1 MDKILERL
9 GIYDLVGVMF
19 SGLIILLLTKY
30 MFAFLNLNLKIDI
43 DDTFQMLIISYFI
56 GLVFQEI
63 GSKLNCWKIL
73 ISTFKPT
80 GDLHISL
87 LQKEIDFLIEECH
100 IKLGYENAANNLVEF
115 YIFCKTK
122 SHGDLDFDRKQ
133 SLSGMARS
141 LMIYFIFSSSML
153 IIGFFI
159 TFDYK
164 YLAILFLCICL
175 SWIFYNRYKR
185 FLKMKYVHVLRSYY
199 CSNILN

>member
-30 MFAFLNLNLKIDI
+30 MLAFLNLKIEI

-73 ISTFKPT
+73 ISIFKPT
-80 GDLHISL
+80 RDLHISL
-87 LQKEIDFLIEECH
+87 LQKEIDFLIEEGQ
-100 IKLGYENAANNLVEF
+100 IKLGYENATNNLVEI

-122 SHGDLDFDRKQ
+122 SNGDLDFDRKQ
-133 SLSGMARS
+133 ALSGMARS
-141 LMIYFIFSSSML
+141 LMIYFLFSSSVL

-164 YLAILFLCICL
+164 YLVILFLCLCL

-185 FLKMKYVHVLRSYY
+185 FLRMKYVHVLRSYY